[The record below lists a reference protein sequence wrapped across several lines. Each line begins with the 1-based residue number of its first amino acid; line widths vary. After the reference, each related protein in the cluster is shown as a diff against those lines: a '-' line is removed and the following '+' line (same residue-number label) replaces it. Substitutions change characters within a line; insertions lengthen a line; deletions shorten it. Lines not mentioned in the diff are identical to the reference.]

1 MRMSDFPADLN
12 MRDVLA
18 RIDKQQAETQ
28 KYTAEALKL
37 RREYQL
43 APIAPLISGMTAG
56 AALFAAGA
64 AFVKVFG

>member
-1 MRMSDFPADLN
+1 MSDIPADLN

-28 KYTAEALKL
+28 KYSAEALKL

-43 APIAPLISGMTAG
+43 APVALLISGMTAG